1 MKLQDAGLFRKK
13 QPARERMSA
22 RPKRM
27 TGLARGYRW
36 TRMALSFYIPSI
48 FS

>member
-13 QPARERMSA
+13 QPARERMNA

-27 TGLARGYRW
+27 TGRGQR
-36 TRMALSFYIPSI
+36 LSVDAHGSLFLYP
-48 FS
+48 

>member
-22 RPKRM
+22 CPKRM
-27 TGLARGYRW
+27 TGRGQR
-36 TRMALSFYIPSI
+36 LSVDAHGFLYP
-48 FS
+48 

>member
-13 QPARERMSA
+13 QPAVERMSA

-27 TGLARGYRW
+27 PGPGHR
-36 TRMALSFYIPSI
+36 LSVDTYGSPFLYP
-48 FS
+48 